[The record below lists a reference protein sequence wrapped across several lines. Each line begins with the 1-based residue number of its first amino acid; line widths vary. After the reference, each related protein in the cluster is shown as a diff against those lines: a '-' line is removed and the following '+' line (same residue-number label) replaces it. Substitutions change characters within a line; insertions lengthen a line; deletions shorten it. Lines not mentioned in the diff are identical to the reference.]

1 MIRGLGRLNTS
12 LILGGGLVALL
23 LLVALAGPWLAPHDP
38 LKINLAARLAP
49 PSPDYPLGADPLG
62 RCVLSRLLYGCRTS
76 LAVGLMVSAGVML
89 LGVALGL
96 AAGLGGR
103 YSDFWLMRLVD
114 IVLAFPS
121 LVLTLAVIGLLGPSL
136 PAAAVALCLSWWPV
150 YARLVRGLVLS
161 AREREF
167 VLAARLVGT
176 SGLALV
182 RRHILPSVLPP
193 IMVMASLETG
203 TMVLVLAGLSF
214 LGLGAQPPLPEWGA
228 MLNEARSYI
237 YTAPHLLLAPGLA
250 IFLTVLGFNLLGE
263 GLRDALRVKKAV
275 S

>member
-1 MIRGLGRLNTS
+1 MAAMRRNLS
-12 LILGGGLVALL
+12 LWLGGGLVALL
-23 LLVALAGPWLAPHDP
+23 LLTALAGPWLAPHDP

-49 PSPDYPLGADPLG
+49 PSWDYPLGADPLG

-76 LAVGLMVSAGVML
+76 LAVGLLVSAGVML
-89 LGVALGL
+89 LGLALGL
-96 AAGLGGR
+96 AAGLSGKHG
-103 YSDFWLMRLVD
+103 DFWLMRLVD

-161 AREREF
+161 AKEREF

-176 SGLALV
+176 RGPALV
-182 RRHILPSVLPP
+182 RRHILPSVMPP
-193 IMVMASLETG
+193 VMVLASLETG

-237 YTAPHLLLAPGLA
+237 YTAPHLLVAPGVA

-263 GLRDALRVKKAV
+263 GLRDALRIQEAV
-275 S
+275 R

>member
-1 MIRGLGRLNTS
+1 MSRTRCNLS
-12 LILGGGLVALL
+12 LWLGGGLVALL
-23 LLVALAGPWLAPHDP
+23 LLTALAGPWLAPHDP
-38 LKINLAARLAP
+38 LRIHLAARLAP
-49 PSPDYPLGADPLG
+49 PSWDYPLGADPLG
-62 RCVLSRLLYGCRTS
+62 RCVLSRLLHGCRTS
-76 LAVGLMVSAGVML
+76 LAVGLLVSAGVML
-89 LGVALGL
+89 LGLALGL
-96 AAGLGGR
+96 AAGLAGKHG
-103 YSDFWLMRLVD
+103 DFWLMRLVD

-136 PAAAVALCLSWWPV
+136 PAAALALCLSWWPV
-150 YARLVRGLVLS
+150 YARLVRGLVLT

-176 SGLALV
+176 RGPALV
-182 RRHILPSVLPP
+182 RRHILPSVMPTV
-193 IMVMASLETG
+193 MVLASLETG

-237 YTAPHLLLAPGLA
+237 YTAPHLLVAPGVA

-263 GLRDALRVKKAV
+263 GLRDALRIKEAV
-275 S
+275 R